1 MPRESLDARENL
13 PKELPWR
20 PGPSEAELVRGVQ
33 CGDLI
38 ALGEGRVVE
47 HGLQEVVESAAQTQH
62 GLPDVDQLAG
72 AAANAVDPE
81 QPPVLSAEEHLKHPA
96 VVAQDLPAGNL
107 SGARDAGHVG
117 DLVRRQLG

>member
-13 PKELPWR
+13 PKELPPR

-62 GLPDVDQLAG
+62 GLPDVDQLRG

-81 QPPVLSAEEHLKHPA
+81 QPPALSVEAHLEHPA
-96 VVAQDLPAGNL
+96 VAPQHRPARNL
-107 SGARDAGHVG
+107 SAARVS
-117 DLVRRQLG
+117 

>member
-13 PKELPWR
+13 PKELPPR

-62 GLPDVDQLAG
+62 ALPDVDQLGG
-72 AAANAVDPE
+72 AAANAVDPD
-81 QPPVLSAEEHLKHPA
+81 QPPVLSLENHP
-96 VVAQDLPAGNL
+96 DHPP
-107 SGARDAGHVG
+107 
-117 DLVRRQLG
+117 LVPQPL